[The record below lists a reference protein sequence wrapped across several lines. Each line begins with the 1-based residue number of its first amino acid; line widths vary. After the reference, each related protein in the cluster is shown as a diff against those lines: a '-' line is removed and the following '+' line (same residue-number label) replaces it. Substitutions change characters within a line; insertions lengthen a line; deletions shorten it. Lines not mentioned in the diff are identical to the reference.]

1 VAPLSEVVNFMVDE
15 KTEKPSAQ
23 TNKTAGVDDVRK
35 ESLTVMAEML
45 GVSSNFMCVA
55 DDDKILYV
63 NEAGLDILGYTD
75 KQDLSG
81 KDLRVLFP
89 LESKEKTVKDIKKVL
104 SEKSKRNLMSSLIC
118 ADGKRYGAILAVRAL
133 PKFGENAFVLE
144 ARVPDIE
151 AQKKAGGNLEAFVLH
166 DALAGL
172 PALPL
177 FEDRLEM
184 AIARAT
190 RAAHGKPENAVQLL
204 VTFFVDMDRI
214 KDINASYGED
224 AKAYILSTMS
234 SRLVS
239 SFRRVDTIARGNH
252 DGFLIFLENI
262 NSLDDVEM
270 IARRIMGLV
279 KEGINY
285 KDQNLALGCSIG
297 ISVFPHGALTVDEMI
312 KQANAALDQ
321 VKKNGGDGYAIY
333 KDSGK

>member
-1 VAPLSEVVNFMVDE
+1 MVDE
-15 KTEKPSAQ
+15 KTEKPAAQ
-23 TNKTAGVDDVRK
+23 DDAGVSKDKILSGGAK
-35 ESLTVMAEML
+35 EGSLAIVAEML

-55 DDDKILYV
+55 DDDRILYV
-63 NEAGLDILGYTD
+63 NEAGLELLGYTD
-75 KQDLSG
+75 KQDLQG
-81 KDLRVLFP
+81 KELSVLFP

-104 SEKSKRNLMSSLIC
+104 SEKSKRSLMSVLAC

-133 PKFGENAFVLE
+133 SMFGEGAFVLE
-144 ARVPDIE
+144 ARVPDVE
-151 AQKKAGGNLEAFVLH
+151 AQKKAGGDIESFVLH

-214 KDINASYGED
+214 KDIDASYGSD
-224 AKAYILSTMS
+224 AKAYILNTMS

-239 SFRRVDTIARGNH
+239 SFRRVDTIAKGNH

-262 NSLDDVEM
+262 NSFDDVEM

-312 KQANAALDQ
+312 RQANVALEQ
-321 VKKNGGDGYAIY
+321 VKKKGGNGYAIY
-333 KDSGK
+333 KDSDK